1 MDREYCLSFLIALVG
16 GTTLLACGW
25 WPVADG
31 RIRSARGLEKIT
43 WRRIWLPFA
52 PALAV
57 ASALCG
63 WALLEP
69 DPVPEGVPISL
80 ILMSTPFL
88 LLLARAAVR
97 SGWALITDPGD
108 PGTATVGLLRPWIVF
123 SPRLAK
129 KLDDRQ
135 IEAAL
140 EHERA
145 HARHWDPLRIW
156 LAQLVTDLQWPW
168 PQARERM
175 QRWLIALEL
184 ARDEEARAAG
194 IEGTDLADAIIASA
208 RFCQNANLPAQAKLT
223 GQAAA
228 LKERIARLLDPQCAD
243 SAQAEAHLRGPLFAL
258 LPTSMLALALGLM
271 FGERMVRA
279 LFWIAT

>member
-1 MDREYCLSFLIALVG
+1 MDREYCLSFLIALAG
-16 GTTLLACGW
+16 GTTLLAFAW
-25 WPVADG
+25 WPVADVDVQG
-31 RIRSARGLEKIT
+31 ARSLEKIT
-43 WRRIWLPFA
+43 WWRIWLPVV

-57 ASALCG
+57 SSSLCG
-63 WALLEP
+63 WALIEP
-69 DPVPEGVPISL
+69 DPIPERMPMSL
-80 ILMSTPFL
+80 ILMSVPFL

-97 SGWALITDPGD
+97 GGWALIADPGE

-175 QRWLIALEL
+175 QRWLTTLEF
-184 ARDEEARAAG
+184 ARDEEAVAAG
-194 IEGTDLADAIIASA
+194 IEGIDLAEAIIASA
-208 RFCQNANLPAQAKLT
+208 RFCRSANLSTQATLT
-223 GQAAA
+223 GHAAA
-228 LKERIARLLDPQCAD
+228 LKERIACLLVPLCAD
-243 SAQAEAHLRGPLFAL
+243 AEKTQTRIRSPLFAL
-258 LPTSMLALALGLM
+258 LPTSMLALTLGVM
-271 FGERMVRA
+271 FGERLVRA
-279 LFWIAT
+279 LLWIAT

>member
-25 WPVADG
+25 WPVVDV

-43 WRRIWLPFA
+43 WWRIWVPVA

-63 WALLEP
+63 WAWLEP

-80 ILMSTPFL
+80 ILMSMPFA

-97 SGWALITDPGD
+97 GGWALITDPGD
-108 PGTATVGLLRPWIVF
+108 PGTATVGLLPWIVF

-135 IEAAL
+135 IGCGTRTRTGP
-140 EHERA
+140 RA
-145 HARHWDPLRIW
+145 PLGPASH
-156 LAQLVTDLQWPW
+156 LACATRNGP
-168 PQARERM
+168 AM
-175 QRWLIALEL
+175 AM
-184 ARDEEARAAG
+184 AAG
-194 IEGTDLADAIIASA
+194 TRTDATMADRS
-208 RFCQNANLPAQAKLT
+208 RTCP
-223 GQAAA
+223 
-228 LKERIARLLDPQCAD
+228 
-243 SAQAEAHLRGPLFAL
+243 
-258 LPTSMLALALGLM
+258 
-271 FGERMVRA
+271 
-279 LFWIAT
+279 

>member
-1 MDREYCLSFLIALVG
+1 MDREYCLTFLIALVG
-16 GTTLLACGW
+16 GATLLACAW
-25 WPVADG
+25 WPVQDG
-31 RIRSARGLEKIT
+31 RLPRARDLEKIA
-43 WRRIWLPFA
+43 WRAIWLPIA
-52 PALAV
+52 PALAI

-69 DPVPEGVPISL
+69 DPIPEGMPISL
-80 ILMSTPFL
+80 ILLSVPFV

-97 SGWALITDPGD
+97 GAWALITDPGD

-129 KLDDRQ
+129 SLDDLQ

-145 HARHWDPLRIW
+145 HARHRDPLRIW
-156 LAQLVTDLQWPW
+156 LAQLITDLQWPW

-175 QRWLIALEL
+175 HRWLITLEL

-208 RFCQNANLPAQAKLT
+208 RFCQNRNLSARATLT
-223 GQAAA
+223 GQGAA
-228 LKERIARLLDPQCAD
+228 LKERIARLLEPVCAD
-243 SAQAEAHLRGPLFAL
+243 SVQAQARLGGPLLTL
-258 LPTSMLALALGLM
+258 LPTSMLALTLGLM
-271 FGERMVRA
+271 FGERLVRA
-279 LFWIAT
+279 LFWLAT

>member
-25 WPVADG
+25 WPVVDV
-31 RIRSARGLEKIT
+31 RIRSARGLEKIA
-43 WRRIWLPFA
+43 WWRIWVPVA

-63 WALLEP
+63 WAWLEP

-80 ILMSTPFL
+80 ILMSMPFA

-97 SGWALITDPGD
+97 GGWALITDPGD
-108 PGTATVGLLRPWIVF
+108 PGTATVGLLPWIVF

-129 KLDDRQ
+129 KLDERQ

-140 EHERA
+140 ENERA

-156 LAQLVTDLQWPW
+156 LAQLITDLQWPW

-194 IEGTDLADAIIASA
+194 IEGTDLAEAIIASA
-208 RFCQNANLPAQAKLT
+208 RFCQNANPSTQATLT
-223 GQAAA
+223 GQGAA
-228 LKERIARLLDPQCAD
+228 LKERIARLLDPLCAD
-243 SAQAEAHLRGPLFAL
+243 SEPAHVRSPLFAL
-258 LPTSMLALALGLM
+258 LPTSMLALVVGLM

>member
-1 MDREYCLSFLIALVG
+1 MDRECCLSVLVALVG
-16 GTTLLACGW
+16 GTTLLVCGW
-25 WPVADG
+25 RPVAEVKA
-31 RIRSARGLEKIT
+31 RNARSLEKTT
-43 WRRIWLPFA
+43 WRQIWLPAA
-52 PALAV
+52 PALAA

-69 DPVPEGVPISL
+69 DPIPEGVPISL

-97 SGWALITDPGD
+97 GGWALITHPGD

-156 LAQLVTDLQWPW
+156 LAQVVTDLQWPW
-168 PQARERM
+168 PEARGRM

-184 ARDEEARAAG
+184 ARDEEARATG
-194 IEGTDLADAIIASA
+194 IEGTDLAEAIIASA
-208 RFCQNANLPAQAKLT
+208 RFCQNENLSIQARLT
-223 GQAAA
+223 GQAPA
-228 LKERIARLLDPQCAD
+228 LKERIARLLEPLCAD
-243 SAQAEAHLRGPLFAL
+243 SLQEQAGLRGPLFAL
-258 LPTSMLALALGLM
+258 LPMSMLALALGLM
-271 FGERMVRA
+271 FGERVVRA

>member
-1 MDREYCLSFLIALVG
+1 MDREYCLSLLIALLG

-25 WPVADG
+25 WPAADV
-31 RIRSARGLEKIT
+31 RMRRARGLENIT
-43 WRRIWLPFA
+43 WRWIWLPVA

-57 ASALCG
+57 ASAFCG

-69 DPVPEGVPISL
+69 DPIPEEMPASL

-88 LLLARAAVR
+88 FLLARALVR
-97 SGWALITDPGD
+97 GGWALITDPGD
-108 PGTATVGLLRPWIVF
+108 FGTATVGLLRPWIVF

-129 KLDDRQ
+129 KLTDRQ
-135 IEAAL
+135 VEAAL

-145 HARHWDPLRIW
+145 HARHRDPLRLW

-175 QRWLIALEL
+175 QRWLNALEL

-194 IEGTDLADAIIASA
+194 IEGTDLAEAIIVSA
-208 RFCQNANLPAQAKLT
+208 RFCRNANLPAQATLT
-223 GQAAA
+223 GQATA
-228 LKERIARLLDPQCAD
+228 LKERIARLLDPPCTD
-243 SAQAEAHLRGPLFAL
+243 SVQTMAHLRGPLFVL
-258 LPTSMLALALGLM
+258 LPTSMLALVLGLM
-271 FGERMVRA
+271 FGERLVRA

>member
-16 GTTLLACGW
+16 GPTLLACGW
-25 WPVADG
+25 WPVCDV
-31 RIRSARGLEKIT
+31 RVHSARSLERIT
-43 WRRIWLPFA
+43 WRRLWLPVA
-52 PALAV
+52 PALAI
-57 ASALCG
+57 ASAFCG

-69 DPVPEGVPISL
+69 DPIPEGMPLSL

-88 LLLARAAVR
+88 LLLARAAIR
-97 SGWALITDPGD
+97 GGWALVTDPGE

-129 KLDDRQ
+129 QLDDRQ
-135 IEAAL
+135 VEAAL
-140 EHERA
+140 EHEHA

-194 IEGTDLADAIIASA
+194 IEGTDLAGAIIASA
-208 RFCQNANLPAQAKLT
+208 RFCQKTNPLAQAALT
-223 GQAAA
+223 GQAVA
-228 LKERIARLLDPQCAD
+228 LKERIARLLEPACAD
-243 SAQAEAHLRGPLFAL
+243 SGETHANLLFTL
-258 LPTSMLALALGLM
+258 LPTSTLALGLGLM
-271 FGERMVRA
+271 FGERIVRA
-279 LFWIAT
+279 LFWIVT

>member
-1 MDREYCLSFLIALVG
+1 MDREYCLSLLIALVG

-25 WPVADG
+25 WPIADA
-31 RIRSARGLEKIT
+31 RVRSARALERIT
-43 WRRIWLPFA
+43 WWRLWLPVA
-52 PALAV
+52 PAVAV
-57 ASALCG
+57 ASGFCG

-69 DPVPEGVPISL
+69 DPIREGMPVSL

-88 LLLARAAVR
+88 VLLARAAVR
-97 SGWALITDPGD
+97 GGWALITDPGD

-129 KLDDRQ
+129 TLDDQQ

-156 LAQLVTDLQWPW
+156 LAQLLSDLQWPW
-168 PQARERM
+168 PHADERM

-184 ARDEEARAAG
+184 ARDEEARARG
-194 IEGTDLADAIIASA
+194 IDGTDLAEAIIASA
-208 RFCQNANLPAQAKLT
+208 RFGQNASQSAQAALT
-223 GQAAA
+223 GQSAA
-228 LKERIARLLDPQCAD
+228 LKERITRLLEPLCTE
-243 SAQAEAHLRGPLFAL
+243 STQAHIRGPLFAL
-258 LPTSMLALALGLM
+258 VPTGVLGMGLGLI
-271 FGERMVRA
+271 FGERVVRA
-279 LFWIAT
+279 LFWLAT

>member
-1 MDREYCLSFLIALVG
+1 MERECALSLLIALVG
-16 GTTLLACGW
+16 GTAFLASGW
-25 WPVADG
+25 CPVAYAPG
-31 RIRSARGLEKIT
+31 RSARALERIT
-43 WRRIWLPFA
+43 WWRLWLPMA

-69 DPVPEGVPISL
+69 DPIPEGMPVSL
-80 ILMSTPFL
+80 ILMSVPFL
-88 LLLARAAVR
+88 ALLARAAVR
-97 SGWALITDPGD
+97 GGWALITDPGD

-129 KLDDRQ
+129 TLDDRQ

-156 LAQLVTDLQWPW
+156 LVQLVTDLQWPW

-175 QRWLIALEL
+175 QQWLIALEL
-184 ARDEEARAAG
+184 ARDEEARVAG
-194 IEGTDLADAIIASA
+194 IDGTDLAEAIIASA
-208 RFCQNANLPAQAKLT
+208 RFCQNASQPAQAALT
-223 GQAAA
+223 GQSAA
-228 LKERIARLLDPQCAD
+228 LKERITRLLEPVCTE
-243 SAQAEAHLRGPLFAL
+243 SAHTHIRSPLFAL
-258 LPTSMLALALGLM
+258 LPTSVMALGFGMM
-271 FGERMVRA
+271 FGERVVRA
-279 LFWIAT
+279 LFRLAT

>member
-25 WPVADG
+25 WPIADV
-31 RIRSARGLEKIT
+31 RIRSAVGLEKIL
-43 WRRIWLPFA
+43 WWRIWLPFA

-69 DPVPEGVPISL
+69 DPVPERVPISL

-88 LLLARAAVR
+88 LLLTRAAVR
-97 SGWALITDPGD
+97 GGRALITDPRD
-108 PGTATVGLLRPWIVF
+108 PKTATVGLLQPRIVL

-145 HARHWDPLRIW
+145 HARHRDPLRIW

-194 IEGTDLADAIIASA
+194 IEGTDLAEAIIASA
-208 RFCQNANLPAQAKLT
+208 RFCQNANPSTQATLT

-228 LKERIARLLDPQCAD
+228 LKERIARLLDPLCAD
-243 SAQAEAHLRGPLFAL
+243 SEPAHGCSPLFAL
-258 LPTSMLALALGLM
+258 LPTSMLALAAGLI

>member
-1 MDREYCLSFLIALVG
+1 MEREYCLSLLIALVG
-16 GTTLLACGW
+16 GTTRLACGW
-25 WPVADG
+25 YPIAHAQVA
-31 RIRSARGLEKIT
+31 SARVLERIT
-43 WRRIWLPFA
+43 WWRIWLPVA

-57 ASALCG
+57 AWVFCG

-69 DPVPEGVPISL
+69 DPIPEGMPILL

-88 LLLARAAVR
+88 VLLARAGVR
-97 SGWALITDPGD
+97 AGWALITDPGD

-129 KLDDRQ
+129 ALDDRQ

-168 PQARERM
+168 PQAGERM
-175 QRWLIALEL
+175 RRWLVTLEL
-184 ARDEEARAAG
+184 ARDEEARARG
-194 IEGTDLADAIIASA
+194 IDGTDLAEAIIASA
-208 RFCQNANLPAQAKLT
+208 RFCQNASRSAQAALT
-223 GQAAA
+223 GESVA
-228 LKERIARLLDPQCAD
+228 LKKRIAMLLEPLCND
-243 SAQAEAHLRGPLFAL
+243 SAQAHAVNPLFIL
-258 LPTSMLALALGLM
+258 LPTSAFALGLGLL
-271 FGERMVRA
+271 FGERIVRA
-279 LFWIAT
+279 LFSLAT

>member
-1 MDREYCLSFLIALVG
+1 MDREYCLSFLIALIG

-25 WPVADG
+25 WSVADV
-31 RIRSARGLEKIT
+31 RIHSARGLEKIA
-43 WRRIWLPFA
+43 WRRLWLPVA
-52 PALAV
+52 PTLAV

-63 WALLEP
+63 WAVIEP
-69 DPVPEGVPISL
+69 DPIPEGMPISL
-80 ILMSTPFL
+80 ILMSLPFA

-97 SGWALITDPGD
+97 GGWALITDPGE

-156 LAQLVTDLQWPW
+156 LAQLITDLQWPW

-175 QRWLIALEL
+175 QQWLIVLEL

-194 IEGTDLADAIIASA
+194 IEGTDLAEAIIASA
-208 RFCQNANLPAQAKLT
+208 RFCQKANLSAQATLT

-228 LKERIARLLDPQCAD
+228 LKERMAFLLDPPCAD
-243 SAQAEAHLRGPLFAL
+243 SAQVLARLRGPLFAL
-258 LPTSMLALALGLM
+258 LPISMLALVLGLM

>member
-16 GTTLLACGW
+16 GTALLACAW
-25 WPVADG
+25 WPVADA
-31 RIRSARGLEKIT
+31 RFPSARDLEKLA
-43 WRRIWLPFA
+43 WRAIWLPTA
-52 PALAV
+52 PALAI

-69 DPVPEGVPISL
+69 DPIPEGMPISL
-80 ILMSTPFL
+80 ILLSVPFV

-97 SGWALITDPGD
+97 AGWALITDSGD

-129 KLDDRQ
+129 SLDERQ

-145 HARHWDPLRIW
+145 HARHRDPLRVW
-156 LAQLVTDLQWPW
+156 LAQLMTDLQWPW

-175 QRWLIALEL
+175 QRWLMTLEL

-194 IEGTDLADAIIASA
+194 IEGIDLAEAIIASA
-208 RFCQNANLPAQAKLT
+208 RFCQNRNLSTQATLT

-228 LKERIARLLDPQCAD
+228 LEERITRLLEPLWADP
-243 SAQAEAHLRGPLFAL
+243 AQAQVCVRGPLFAL
-258 LPTSMLALALGLM
+258 LPTSLVALLLGLM
-271 FGERMVRA
+271 FGERLVRA

>member
-16 GTTLLACGW
+16 GTALLACGW
-25 WPVADG
+25 WPVTDV
-31 RIRSARGLEKIT
+31 RVRSARGLEKIT
-43 WRRIWLPFA
+43 WRRIWLPVA

-57 ASALCG
+57 ASAFCG

-69 DPVPEGVPISL
+69 DPLPEGMPALL

-88 LLLARAAVR
+88 LLLARAAIR
-97 SGWALITDPGD
+97 GAWALITDPGD

-129 KLDDRQ
+129 KLDDLQ

-156 LAQLVTDLQWPW
+156 LAQLATDLQWPW
-168 PQARERM
+168 PQARARM

-184 ARDEEARAAG
+184 ARDEEARTAG
-194 IEGTDLADAIIASA
+194 VEGTDLADAIIASA
-208 RFCQNANLPAQAKLT
+208 RFYQNANLSPQAALT

-228 LKERIARLLDPQCAD
+228 LKERIALLLDPLCAD
-243 SAQAEAHLRGPLFAL
+243 SSQAQIGSPLFAL
-258 LPTSMLALALGLM
+258 LPTSMLALGVGLM
-271 FGERMVRA
+271 FGERIVRA
-279 LFWIAT
+279 LFWIVT

>member
-1 MDREYCLSFLIALVG
+1 MDREYCLSFLITLVG

-25 WPVADG
+25 WRVTDI

-43 WRRIWLPFA
+43 WRRIWLPVA

-69 DPVPEGVPISL
+69 DPVPEGVPNSL
-80 ILMSTPFL
+80 ILLSTPFL
-88 LLLARAAVR
+88 LLLIRAAVR
-97 SGWALITDPGD
+97 AGWALITDPGD
-108 PGTATVGLLRPWIVF
+108 PETATVGLLRPSIVF

-168 PQARERM
+168 LHARERM

-194 IEGTDLADAIIASA
+194 IEGTDLAEAIIASA
-208 RFCQNANLPAQAKLT
+208 RFCQNANPSTQATLT

-228 LKERIARLLDPQCAD
+228 LKERIARLLDPLCAD
-243 SAQAEAHLRGPLFAL
+243 SELAYIRSPLFAL
-258 LPTSMLALALGLM
+258 LPTSMLALAVGLI

>member
-1 MDREYCLSFLIALVG
+1 MDRECCASLLIALVG
-16 GTTLLACGW
+16 GTAFLASGW
-25 WPVADG
+25 CPVADA
-31 RIRSARGLEKIT
+31 RIRSARALERIT
-43 WRRIWLPFA
+43 WWRLWLPVA

-57 ASALCG
+57 ASAFCG

-69 DPVPEGVPISL
+69 DPIPESMPVSL

-88 LLLARAAVR
+88 VLLARAAVR
-97 SGWALITDPGD
+97 SGWALIRDPGD

-129 KLDDRQ
+129 TLDDRQ

-140 EHERA
+140 EHERS

-156 LAQLVTDLQWPW
+156 LVQLVTDLQWPW

-184 ARDEEARAAG
+184 ARDEEARARG
-194 IEGTDLADAIIASA
+194 IDGTDLAEAIIASA
-208 RFCQNANLPAQAKLT
+208 RFGQSASHPAQAALT
-223 GQAAA
+223 GQSAA
-228 LKERIARLLDPQCAD
+228 LKERIARLLEPLSADP
-243 SAQAEAHLRGPLFAL
+243 AQAHLRTPLFLL
-258 LPTSMLALALGLM
+258 LPTSVIALGFGLM
-271 FGERMVRA
+271 FGEGVVRA
-279 LFWIAT
+279 LFWLAT

>member
-16 GTTLLACGW
+16 GSTILACGW
-25 WPVADG
+25 WLVADVPT
-31 RIRSARGLEKIT
+31 SNARQLEKIA
-43 WRRIWLPFA
+43 WRQIWVPVA
-52 PALAV
+52 PALALT
-57 ASALCG
+57 SALCG
-63 WALLEP
+63 WALIEP
-69 DPVPEGVPISL
+69 DPIPEGMPVSL
-80 ILMSTPFL
+80 ILMSVPFL
-88 LLLARAAVR
+88 LLLARTAVR
-97 SGWALITDPGD
+97 GGWALIVYPGE

-123 SPRLAK
+123 SPYLARQ
-129 KLDDRQ
+129 LNNRQ

-175 QRWLIALEL
+175 QRWVSALEL

-194 IEGTDLADAIIASA
+194 IEGTDLAEAIIASA
-208 RFCQNANLPAQAKLT
+208 RFCQNANLSAQAALT

-228 LKERIARLLDPQCAD
+228 LKERIARLLDPPCAD
-243 SAQAEAHLRGPLFAL
+243 SARAHARLRGPLFAL
-258 LPTSMLALALGLM
+258 LPTSMLALVLGLM
-271 FGERMVRA
+271 FGEWMVRA

>member
-16 GTTLLACGW
+16 GPTLLACAW
-25 WPVADG
+25 WRFADA
-31 RIRSARGLEKIT
+31 RLPSARCLEKIA
-43 WRRIWLPFA
+43 WRAIWLPIS
-52 PALAV
+52 PALAI

-63 WALLEP
+63 WALVEP
-69 DPVPEGVPISL
+69 DPIPEGMPISL
-80 ILMSTPFL
+80 ILLSVPFV

-97 SGWALITDPGD
+97 GGWALITDPGD

-129 KLDDRQ
+129 SLDDQQ

-145 HARHWDPLRIW
+145 HARHRDPLRIW

-184 ARDEEARAAG
+184 ARDEEAHSAG
-194 IEGTDLADAIIASA
+194 TEGTDLAEAIITSA
-208 RFCQNANLPAQAKLT
+208 RFCQNANPSTQATLT
-223 GQAAA
+223 GQGAA
-228 LKERIARLLDPQCAD
+228 LKERIARLLDPLCAD
-243 SAQAEAHLRGPLFAL
+243 SEPTHVRSPLFAL
-258 LPTSMLALALGLM
+258 LPTSMLALVVGLI

>member
-1 MDREYCLSFLIALVG
+1 MDREYCLSLLIALVG

-25 WPVADG
+25 WPTADV
-31 RIRSARGLEKIT
+31 RVLNARDLERIT
-43 WRRIWLPFA
+43 WRRIWLPVA

-57 ASALCG
+57 ASTFCG

-69 DPVPEGVPISL
+69 DPIPEGMPVSL

-88 LLLARAAVR
+88 LLLARVAVR
-97 SGWALITDPGD
+97 GGWALIMDPGD

-129 KLDDRQ
+129 QLDDRQ

-156 LAQLVTDLQWPW
+156 LAQLATDLQWPW
-168 PQARERM
+168 PQARARM
-175 QRWLIALEL
+175 QQWLMALEF

-208 RFCQNANLPAQAKLT
+208 RFCQSTNSSAQAALT
-223 GQAAA
+223 GQSAA
-228 LKERIARLLDPQCAD
+228 LEERITRLLAPLCAD
-243 SAQAEAHLRGPLFAL
+243 SAQARVYSPLFAL
-258 LPTSMLALALGLM
+258 LPMSMLALGLGLT
-271 FGERMVRA
+271 FGERVVRA

>member
-1 MDREYCLSFLIALVG
+1 MDREYCLSLLIALVG
-16 GTTLLACGW
+16 GTALLACGW
-25 WPVADG
+25 WPPGDV
-31 RIRSARGLEKIT
+31 RLPSARGLERIT
-43 WRRIWLPFA
+43 WRRIWLPVA

-57 ASALCG
+57 ASAFGG
-63 WALLEP
+63 WAWLES
-69 DPVPEGVPISL
+69 DPIPEGMPLSL

-88 LLLARAAVR
+88 ALLARAALR
-97 SGWALITDPGD
+97 GGWALITDPGD

-156 LAQLVTDLQWPW
+156 LAQLATDLQWPW

-175 QRWLIALEL
+175 QRWLVALEL

-194 IEGTDLADAIIASA
+194 IEGTDLAEAIIASA
-208 RFCQNANLPAQAKLT
+208 RFCQNANMPAQAALT
-223 GQAAA
+223 GQSAA
-228 LKERIARLLDPQCAD
+228 LKERIARLLDPPCTD
-243 SAQAEAHLRGPLFAL
+243 SAEAHVSSPLFAL
-258 LPTSMLALALGLM
+258 LPTSMLAVGLGLM
-271 FGERMVRA
+271 LGERIVRA

>member
-16 GTTLLACGW
+16 GATLLASGW
-25 WPVADG
+25 WPVTDVRVHNAC
-31 RIRSARGLEKIT
+31 ALERTT
-43 WRRIWLPFA
+43 WWRIWLPLA

-57 ASALCG
+57 ASAFCG
-63 WALLEP
+63 WALHEP
-69 DPVPEGVPISL
+69 DPIPEGMPASL

-88 LLLARAAVR
+88 VLLARAAVR
-97 SGWALITDPGD
+97 GGWALITDPGD

-156 LAQLVTDLQWPW
+156 LAQLATDLQWPW
-168 PQARERM
+168 PQASERM

-184 ARDEEARAAG
+184 ARDEEACAAG
-194 IEGTDLADAIIASA
+194 IEGADLAEAILASA
-208 RFCQNANLPAQAKLT
+208 RFCQNTNLSAQAALT
-223 GQAAA
+223 GQSAA
-228 LKERIARLLDPQCAD
+228 LKERITRLLDPLCTD
-243 SAQAEAHLRGPLFAL
+243 SAQAHICSPLFAL
-258 LPTSMLALALGLM
+258 LPAIMLALGFGLM
-271 FGERMVRA
+271 FGERVVRT